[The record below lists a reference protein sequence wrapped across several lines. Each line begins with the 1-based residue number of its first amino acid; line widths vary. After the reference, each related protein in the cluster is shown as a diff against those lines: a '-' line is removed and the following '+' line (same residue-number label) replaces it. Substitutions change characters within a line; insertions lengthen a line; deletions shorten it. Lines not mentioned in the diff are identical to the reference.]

1 MGRYIQR
8 RLLISIPLLVLIS
21 ILSFLLL
28 QLTPGDP
35 IDAYL
40 PPDAAISDERRE
52 AMRKNLGLD
61 RPLPVQYGNW
71 LVEAVQGN
79 LGLSSRSYEP
89 VTDVIA
95 GRVGPTLLLMLVA
108 LVVGVTTGLI
118 LGILGAFYRNSG
130 LDVILTAFAVLGI
143 SVPVYLA
150 GLLGLYVFS
159 LKLGWFPTGGFSTPG
174 SSDLWDRIQHL
185 ILPAFLISIQY
196 VAQTMRYTRSA
207 MISSLSQDYVRTARA
222 KGLLESRIVIGHAL
236 RNAMIPI
243 ATIIGSYIPALIAGA
258 VFIETIFSWP
268 GMGRLFVDSV
278 NYRDYPV
285 IMGLTLVLAIIIL
298 LANLLTDV
306 AYALIDPR
314 IRYE

>member
-1 MGRYIQR
+1 
-8 RLLISIPLLVLIS
+8 
-21 ILSFLLL
+21 LLL

-40 PPDAAISDERRE
+40 PPDAAISEERRE

>member
-40 PPDAAISDERRE
+40 PPDAAISEERRE